1 MEHLRLTA
9 CLAAEPA
16 SIIYIVTGTVGLI
29 LARLRRGKR
38 ATRSS
43 VAMLF
48 CRKSTRETLG
58 RISLTG
64 SGRDPSGSGL
74 SDGKRT
80 AIPR

>member
-16 SIIYIVTGTVGLI
+16 SIIYIVTGAVGLL
-29 LARLRRGKR
+29 LARFRRSKR
-38 ATRSS
+38 TTRSS

-48 CRKSTRETLG
+48 CRRSTREKLG

-64 SGRDPSGSGL
+64 QAPPDSGSGL
-74 SDGKRT
+74 
-80 AIPR
+80 